1 MSKSTRL
8 SLYSWLRRFND
19 AEVDLR
25 LIFIPSFT
33 LIPRLRIAI
42 TLISARYRE
51 DAKSKRRID
60 RWEEKERERE
70 GERQVEAA
78 TTTAGFNFNPRRG
91 GRREGGAE
99 GGGEGEAQAF
109 ARSCASL
116 PRCCCCTAMRQSYVG
131 RESGWCSLCLSPSL
145 SISVLFSSS
154 HSLKPVFGKALGI
167 CVRDR
172 VAGSLRVFTSPSGQ
186 YASTLVHVHARV
198 TRVYDTYVCVRG
210 CMCECSLSL
219 VDRPRAR
226 FVASVA
232 SPPRLRDTRPRSAV
246 SLGICQTLDPSV
258 S

>member
-8 SLYSWLRRFND
+8 SLYFWLRRFND
-19 AEVDLR
+19 AEVDFR

-42 TLISARYRE
+42 TLISARYRK

-70 GERQVEAA
+70 GERQVGAA
-78 TTTAGFNFNPRRG
+78 TTTAGFNFNPRGG

-131 RESGWCSLCLSPSL
+131 RESGWCSLSL
-145 SISVLFSSS
+145 SFS
-154 HSLKPVFGKALGI
+154 LYLCALLLLSFSQARI
-167 CVRDR
+167 RE
-172 VAGSLRVFTSPSGQ
+172 SLRYLRARPRRGI
-186 YASTLVHVHARV
+186 AS
-198 TRVYDTYVCVRG
+198 RVYVPERPIRS
-210 CMCECSLSL
+210 CMCMR
-219 VDRPRAR
+219 V
-226 FVASVA
+226 
-232 SPPRLRDTRPRSAV
+232 
-246 SLGICQTLDPSV
+246 
-258 S
+258 